1 MRVLRIFISPGHNF
15 FGHHG
20 AEPGAQPMIEV
31 AEAQCLAGRG
41 LAGDRFLD
49 HKPDYKGQV
58 TFFEQEAFE
67 QLREEFAVF
76 DRDVDAFR
84 RNIIVSGQN
93 LRELIGREFT
103 LQGITFSGAEEAKPC
118 YWMDRAFCP
127 GAEGALRGR
136 GGLRARI
143 LTDGILRAEEPR
155 VAAAP

>member
-1 MRVLRIFISPGHNF
+1 MRVLRIFVSPSHNY

-20 AEPGAQPMIEV
+20 LQPGDQPMREV
-31 AEAQCLAGRG
+31 EEVECLAGRG

-58 TFFEQEAFE
+58 TFFEQEVFE
-67 QLREEFAVF
+67 RLRDEFAVF

-84 RNIIVSGQN
+84 RNVIVSGKD

-103 LQGITFSGAEEAKPC
+103 LQGITFAGSEEAKPC
-118 YWMDRAFCP
+118 YWMDEAFCP
-127 GAEGALRGR
+127 GAEAALRGH

-143 LTDGILRAEEPR
+143 LNNGVLRAE
-155 VAAAP
+155 APKV